1 MEVIGLLILGI
12 WLLLIP
18 TCIGGIAAAYVDKQ
32 GRSTAFMCIS
42 GYILMWA
49 VFQVICVPCVI
60 LENRYWGMFPW
71 VVKIFGIVSVML
83 ALVGVL
89 LFFKRKKLQKTEENV
104 HKYSKKEAV
113 LWIIFGLLV
122 LVQLTAS
129 VCMTY
134 GDGDDAFYVAVSTLA
149 ESSDTLYR
157 ISPYD
162 GGSTG
167 LDVRHGLAPFPIW
180 IAFLAR
186 LSGLKVAFVAHVAVG
201 TVLIGISYLIY
212 YKIGQMLWK
221 DKRENHPVFMIV
233 AALLVLF
240 GDYSYKSPENFMIA
254 RSRQGKAALGS
265 IVIPMMFLVFIML
278 LEQIKQEKKAEWMLW
293 MLMCATVTA
302 ACLCST
308 LGTFLTCMLLGVVGL
323 CAGLVFRKIGP
334 VAGMFGCCIPALV
347 YAALY
352 FVLG

>member
-1 MEVIGLLILGI
+1 M
-12 WLLLIP
+12 
-18 TCIGGIAAAYVDKQ
+18 
-32 GRSTAFMCIS
+32 
-42 GYILMWA
+42 
-49 VFQVICVPCVI
+49 
-60 LENRYWGMFPW
+60 
-71 VVKIFGIVSVML
+71 KIFGIVSVML

-201 TVLIGISYLIY
+201 TVLIGISF
-212 YKIGQMLWK
+212 
-221 DKRENHPVFMIV
+221 D
-233 AALLVLF
+233 LL
-240 GDYSYKSPENFMIA
+240 
-254 RSRQGKAALGS
+254 
-265 IVIPMMFLVFIML
+265 
-278 LEQIKQEKKAEWMLW
+278 
-293 MLMCATVTA
+293 
-302 ACLCST
+302 
-308 LGTFLTCMLLGVVGL
+308 
-323 CAGLVFRKIGP
+323 
-334 VAGMFGCCIPALV
+334 
-347 YAALY
+347 
-352 FVLG
+352 

>member
-1 MEVIGLLILGI
+1 MEIIGVLILGI

-18 TCIGGIAAAYVDKQ
+18 TCIGGIAAGYVDNES
-32 GRSTAFMCIS
+32 RSPVFMCIA
-42 GYILMWA
+42 GYMLMWA

-71 VVKIFGIVSVML
+71 VVKGFGVS
-83 ALVGVL
+83 AVL
-89 LFFKRKKLQKTEENV
+89 LAIIGVMFVIKNNRVKKTEANV
-104 HKYSKKEAV
+104 YKCSKKETA
-113 LWIIFGLLV
+113 LWIIFGMLV
-122 LVQLTAS
+122 LVQLVAS

-134 GDGDDAFYVAVSTLA
+134 GDGDDAFYVVVSTLA
-149 ESSDTLYR
+149 QSSDTLYR

-201 TVLIGISYLIY
+201 TVLIGITYLIY
-212 YKIGQMLWK
+212 YKIGRILCRK
-221 DKRENHPVFMIV
+221 KRENLPVFMIMV
-233 AALLVLF
+233 ALLVLF

-265 IVIPMMFLVFIML
+265 IVIPMVFLVLFMI
-278 LEQIKQEKKAEWMLW
+278 LEQIKEGKKAQWMLW
-293 MLMCATVTA
+293 VLLCAIVTA

-308 LGTFLTCMLLGVVGL
+308 LGTFLICMLLGVVGL
-323 CAGLVFRKIGP
+323 CTGVVFRKIEP
-334 VAGMFGCCIPALV
+334 VIGMFVCCMPAIV

-352 FVLG
+352 FVLV